1 MITKSCVGLFVC
13 LHFVT
18 KGVFVDA
25 KLQINEAFSQ
35 LSLYLC
41 RRIKVILRINNK
53 VKRYDKKTLDNPDDG
68 NDTDSHGRPICRRAY
83 F

>member
-1 MITKSCVGLFVC
+1 MRTKCCVGLFVC

-18 KGVFVDA
+18 MDVFVDA

-53 VKRYDKKTLDNPDDG
+53 VKRYD
-68 NDTDSHGRPICRRAY
+68 
-83 F
+83 